1 MSSYSIVNFAT
12 HESRHPGSGEQART
26 KPDAGERAR
35 TELPVRCRR
44 YIKPDSPA
52 HSRITDGNS
61 VV

>member
-12 HESRHPGSGEQART
+12 HATTNPGSGERVRT
-26 KPDAGERAR
+26 NPDAGEQAR
-35 TELPVRCRR
+35 TELPVKCRR
-44 YIKPDSPA
+44 NIKPDSPA